1 MADHTAEDIAQRAFG
16 LELLDDRSFREVRGE
31 IAQNHL
37 SAEEFRQL
45 VMRRGLMTPYQM
57 ERLVRGERTGYFY
70 GNYKVLYQVGAGT
83 FARVYRAVHRET
95 DKVFAVKVLRQR
107 FTTDAKKCEQFRRE
121 AEVGLTLRHPNVVAV
136 FEVGA
141 EKLAQYI
148 VMEFV
153 EGQSLRDFIKIRKQ
167 IEPSDAVRLMADIAR
182 GLDYAARKG
191 ISHRDMK
198 ASNVLVSST
207 GQAKLV
213 DFGLAGID
221 PEEASDELAGSVDAA
236 RSIDYVTLDRVTNTP
251 NGDVRG
257 DIFFAGCIF
266 YHMLAGVPPLEQTR
280 DRIARSNPARFL
292 DIVPIKK
299 RCPDLAAFIS
309 AVVEHALELNPKHR
323 YQTPG
328 EMLNELTVV
337 QRRMSLPDGSS
348 DAAAV
353 IADLPGKN
361 RSVMIVESNAKL
373 QDALRDQLKRS
384 GYRVLVTSDPQRPLA
399 WFAEGKNP
407 AECVLF
413 STGHLGEQSLAAFNE
428 FGSHGITSKVPAI
441 LLLGSKQTDWVGLA
455 KLSLNRV
462 YITSPIK
469 VPQLL
474 RVLEQLMAE
483 TSAAQ
488 TDK

>member
-1 MADHTAEDIAQRAFG
+1 
-16 LELLDDRSFREVRGE
+16 
-31 IAQNHL
+31 
-37 SAEEFRQL
+37 
-45 VMRRGLMTPYQM
+45 
-57 ERLVRGERTGYFY
+57 
-70 GNYKVLYQVGAGT
+70 
-83 FARVYRAVHRET
+83 
-95 DKVFAVKVLRQR
+95 
-107 FTTDAKKCEQFRRE
+107 
-121 AEVGLTLRHPNVVAV
+121 
-136 FEVGA
+136 
-141 EKLAQYI
+141 
-148 VMEFV
+148 
-153 EGQSLRDFIKIRKQ
+153 
-167 IEPSDAVRLMADIAR
+167 MADIAR

-236 RSIDYVTLDRVTNTP
+236 RSIDYVTLDRVTGSP

-299 RCPDLAAFIS
+299 RCPDLPAFVS

-337 QRRMSLPDGSS
+337 QRRMSLPEGGG
-348 DAAAV
+348 DAAAI

-361 RSVMIVESNAKL
+361 RTVMIVESNAKL

-413 STGHLGEQSLAAFNE
+413 STGHLGEQALAAFNE

>member
-1 MADHTAEDIAQRAFG
+1 MADPTAEDIAQRAFG

-31 IAQNHL
+31 ITQNHL
-37 SAEEFRQL
+37 NAEEFRQL

-57 ERLVRGERTGYFY
+57 ERLVRGDRTGYFY

-136 FEVGA
+136 YEVGA
-141 EKLAQYI
+141 EKAAQYI

-153 EGQSLRDFIKIRKQ
+153 EGQSLREFIKIRKQ
-167 IEPSDAVRLMADIAR
+167 IDSLDAVRLMSDIAR

-236 RSIDYVTLDRVTNTP
+236 RSIDYVTLDRVTGIP
-251 NGDVRG
+251 NGNVRG

-280 DRIARSNPARFL
+280 DRIARSNPSRYL
-292 DIVPIKK
+292 DIVSIKK
-299 RCPDLAAFIS
+299 RCPELPVS
-309 AVVEHALELNPKHR
+309 VGAVVEHAMELNPKHR
-323 YQTPG
+323 YQAPS
-328 EMLNELTVV
+328 EMLNELTIL
-337 QRRMSLPDGSS
+337 QRRMSAPEGSG

-353 IADLPGKN
+353 TADLPGKN
-361 RSVMIVESNAKL
+361 RTVMIVESNAKL

-413 STGHLGEQSLAAFNE
+413 STGQLGEQALAAFNE
-428 FGSHGITSKVPAI
+428 FGMHAVTSKIPAV
-441 LLLGSKQTDWVGLA
+441 LLVGAKQTDWVGLA

-474 RVLEQLMAE
+474 RVLEQLMAQP
-483 TSAAQ
+483 SDAA
-488 TDK
+488 TG

>member
-1 MADHTAEDIAQRAFG
+1 MADQTAEDIAQRAFG

-57 ERLVRGERTGYFY
+57 ERLARGERTGYFY

-107 FTTDAKKCEQFRRE
+107 FTSDAKKCEQFRRE

-167 IEPSDAVRLMADIAR
+167 IETSDAVRLMADVAR
-182 GLDYAARKG
+182 GLDYAVRKG

-221 PEEASDELAGSVDAA
+221 PAEASDELAGSVDAA

-280 DRIARSNPARFL
+280 DRIARSNPSRFL
-292 DIVPIKK
+292 DIVPIKS
-299 RCPDLAAFIS
+299 RCPELPAMVS
-309 AVVEHALELNPKHR
+309 AVIEHATELNPKHR

-328 EMLNELTVV
+328 EMLNELTAV
-337 QRRMSLPDGSS
+337 QRRMSLPEGSG
-348 DAAAV
+348 DV
-353 IADLPGKN
+353 VADLPGKN
-361 RSVMIVESNAKL
+361 RSVMIVE
-373 QDALRDQLKRS
+373 
-384 GYRVLVTSDPQRPLA
+384 
-399 WFAEGKNP
+399 
-407 AECVLF
+407 
-413 STGHLGEQSLAAFNE
+413 
-428 FGSHGITSKVPAI
+428 
-441 LLLGSKQTDWVGLA
+441 
-455 KLSLNRV
+455 
-462 YITSPIK
+462 
-469 VPQLL
+469 
-474 RVLEQLMAE
+474 
-483 TSAAQ
+483 
-488 TDK
+488 